1 MKKITLI
8 AALILSLGFM
18 SGVSRAG
25 EDATG
30 DLSKTSMA
38 YAYAGN
44 LALNTG
50 LAYDQT
56 YLLDMD
62 YYKATRASVVVTYS
76 SGSYSPVS
84 FSTNAITM
92 GSANITAAAHGMPL
106 GLPVLLQATAGTV
119 PGPLAAETTYYAIP
133 VSANIVQLA
142 TTSAQ
147 AVAGDPILLISSTTS
162 GTQTYTL
169 APLAI
174 AGSPVMAFK
183 ASNDNA
189 AFVDLAISSATAGL
203 YTAGG
208 VSFGRDLGEF
218 NYRYLRLDVTAP
230 TAGALNIKA
239 VVHTKP

>member
-1 MKKITLI
+1 MKKLILITLFLF
-8 AALILSLGFM
+8 ALGFM

-62 YYKATRASVVVTYS
+62 YYKATRGSVVVTYS
-76 SGSYSPVS
+76 SGSYSALS

-92 GSANITAAAHGMPL
+92 GSANIAAAAHGLPL
-106 GLPVLLQATAGTV
+106 GLPVLLSETDGTV
-119 PGPLAAETTYYAIP
+119 PGPLVAETTYYAIP
-133 VSANIVQLA
+133 YSANIVQLA

-147 AVAGDPILLISSTTS
+147 AVAGDPILLVSSTTS

-169 APLAI
+169 TPLAI
-174 AGSPVMAFK
+174 AGSPAFTFK
-183 ASNDNA
+183 GSNDNA

-208 VSFGRDLGEF
+208 VSFGRDLGDF

>member
-1 MKKITLI
+1 MKKFILI
-8 AALILSLGFM
+8 ASFLLTLGFM
-18 SGVSRAG
+18 AGVSRAG

-30 DLSKTSMA
+30 NLSKTSMG

-50 LAYDQT
+50 LAYNQT

-62 YYKATRASVVVTYS
+62 YYKTARAALVVTYS
-76 SGSYSPVS
+76 SSTYSSVV
-84 FSTNAITM
+84 FSTNALTM
-92 GSANITAAAHGMPL
+92 GSANITAAAHALPL
-106 GLPVLLQATAGTV
+106 GLPVLLKATAGTV
-119 PGPLAAETTYYAIP
+119 PGPLTAETTYYAIP
-133 VSANIVQLA
+133 AAAGIVQLA

-147 AVAGDPILLISSTTS
+147 AIAGDPIVLVSSTNS

-169 APLAI
+169 QPLAI

-183 ASNDNA
+183 ASNDNV
-189 AFVDLAISSATAGL
+189 AFVDLAISSATTGH
-203 YTAGG
+203 YVAGG
-208 VSFGRDLGEF
+208 LTFGRDLGEF
-218 NYRYLRLDVTAP
+218 NYRYLRMDVTAP

>member
-1 MKKITLI
+1 MKKFTLI
-8 AALILSLGFM
+8 AALLTLGFM
-18 SGVSRAG
+18 AGVSRAG

-30 DLSKTSMA
+30 DLTKTSMA

-62 YYKATRASVVVTYS
+62 FYKATRGSLVVTYS
-76 SGSYSPVS
+76 SGSYSAVA
-84 FSTNAITM
+84 FSTNAIAM
-92 GSANITAAAHGMPL
+92 GSANITAAAHGLPL
-106 GLPVLLQATAGTV
+106 GLPVLLSETAGTL
-119 PGPLAAETTYYAIP
+119 PGPLVAETTYYAIP
-133 VSANIVQLA
+133 AAAGIIQLA

-147 AVAGDPILLISSTTS
+147 AVAGDPIILVSSTNT

-174 AGSPVMAFK
+174 AGSPAFTFK
-183 ASNDNA
+183 GSNDNVA
-189 AFVDLAISSATAGL
+189 LVDLAISSATAGL

-208 VSFGRDLGEF
+208 VSFGRDLGDF
-218 NYRYLRLDVTAP
+218 NYRYLRMDVTAP

>member
-1 MKKITLI
+1 MKKFTLI
-8 AALILSLGFM
+8 AAFILTLGFM
-18 SGVSRAG
+18 SGAARAG

-30 DLSKTSMA
+30 TLAKTSMA
-38 YAYAGN
+38 LAYAGN

-62 YYKATRASVVVTYS
+62 HYRATRAAVVVTYS

-92 GSANITAAAHGMPL
+92 GSANITAAAHGFPL
-106 GLPVLLQATAGTV
+106 GLPVLLSETAGTV
-119 PGPLAAETTYYAIP
+119 PGPLTAETTYYAIP
-133 VSANIVQLA
+133 VSANVIQLA

-147 AVAGDPILLISSTTS
+147 AVAGDPILLVSSSTS

-169 APLAI
+169 SPLAI
-174 AGSPVMAFK
+174 AGSPVLAFK

-189 AFVDLAISSATAGL
+189 AFVDLAISSATGG
-203 YTAGG
+203 YYVAGG
-208 VSFGRDLGEF
+208 LSFGRDLGEF

-230 TAGALNIKA
+230 TAGALNLKA